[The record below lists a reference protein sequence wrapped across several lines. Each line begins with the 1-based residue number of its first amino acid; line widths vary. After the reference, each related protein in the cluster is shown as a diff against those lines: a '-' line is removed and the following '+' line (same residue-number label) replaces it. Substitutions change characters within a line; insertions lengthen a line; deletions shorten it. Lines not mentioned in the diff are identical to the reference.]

1 MAAPKETMTLQDAAD
16 RLGVHYMTAY
26 RYVRLGQLRATRRDG
41 RWYVR
46 PQDVEALKNAERRSK
61 PKARTA
67 RRGSPMWKT
76 YRTRLRSRLLDGD
89 DSGASSVVDQ
99 ALVSG
104 ASPTDVYVEII
115 GPVMRDIGDKWEQG
129 SVTVAEEHRA
139 SAAARRVVSRV
150 SPRFTKRGRTRGTV
164 LLGAVAGDPHDLPIA
179 MVADV
184 LRGAS
189 YDVVELGGNTPVES
203 FVQMAKRVDPIA
215 VGISASTGASVDVVA
230 KTVRAVRRARPHIPI
245 LVGGP
250 AFASGEDA
258 IATGADGW
266 AADARGVVDA
276 ITAAAAALR
285 RSRE

>member
-1 MAAPKETMTLQDAAD
+1 MAAPNAMLSLQDAAE

-26 RYVRLGQLRATRRDG
+26 KYVRLGRLRATQKDG

-46 PQDVEALKNAERRSK
+46 AKDVEALRNSERG
-61 PKARTA
+61 PKHGARTA
-67 RRGSPMWKT
+67 RRGTPVLKT
-76 YRTRLRSRLLDGD
+76 YRDRVRVRLLEGD

-104 ASPTDVYVEII
+104 ASPTDVYVDII
-115 GPVMRDIGDKWEQG
+115 APAMRDIGAKWEKG

-150 SPRFTKRGRTRGTV
+150 SPRFTRRGRSRGIV
-164 LLGAVAGDPHDLPIA
+164 ILGAAAGDPHELPVA
-179 MVADV
+179 MIADV

-189 YDVVELGGNTPVES
+189 YDVVELGGNTPIES
-203 FVQMAKRVDPIA
+203 FVQMAKRVDAVA
-215 VGISASTGASVDVVA
+215 VGISASTRDSIAAVTE
-230 KTVRAVRRARPHIPI
+230 TVRALRRARPHIPI

-258 IATGADGW
+258 IGVGADGW

-276 ITAAAAALR
+276 ITAAAATR
-285 RSRE
+285 DQ